1 MIFRVVPSRRAPC
14 HPCTDLFLV
23 YAQRFDIVP
32 QPNPQSPNQRGMY
45 MEPTTKMYRVKRARR
60 SGGSQSIMGDVIP
73 MGQVRALVNLVP
85 LFGEVA
91 EKRLTKETILEYGSE
106 FQLNTYFDK
115 ELLYALRRL

>member
-1 MIFRVVPSRRAPC
+1 
-14 HPCTDLFLV
+14 
-23 YAQRFDIVP
+23 
-32 QPNPQSPNQRGMY
+32 